1 MPDSEQNEMTQCDLN
16 TIIQLHEKWLNG
28 EPEGKKADL
37 SNTNLS
43 NTNLHGANLHGADL
57 HGADLHGAILSGANL
72 NGANLNDAN
81 LNDAILRGADVDFS
95 SWPLWCGSLKGVKVD
110 SRIAR
115 QLAYHLCSVV
125 CDDPEFISARNQIL
139 PFANKF
145 HRVGECG
152 KLKKVG

>member
-1 MPDSEQNEMTQCDLN
+1 MTQCNLN
-16 TIIQLHEKWLNG
+16 TIILLHKKWLNEEPGG
-28 EPEGKKADL
+28 EKA
-37 SNTNLS
+37 NLS
-43 NTNLHGANLHGADL
+43 H
-57 HGADLHGAILSGANL
+57 ADLHGAILSG
-72 NGANLNDAN
+72 AN

>member
-1 MPDSEQNEMTQCDLN
+1 MTQCDLN

-37 SNTNLS
+37 RNTDLSNTNLS
-43 NTNLHGANLHGADL
+43 
-57 HGADLHGAILSGANL
+57 GAILR
-72 NGANLNDAN
+72 DAI
-81 LNDAILRGADVDFS
+81 LRDAILRGADLSYADLRGANVDFS

-152 KLKKVG
+152 KLEKVG

>member
-1 MPDSEQNEMTQCDLN
+1 MTQCNLN
-16 TIIQLHEKWLNG
+16 TIILLHKKWLNG

-43 NTNLHGANLHGADL
+43 NTNLHGANLHGANLND
-57 HGADLHGAILSGANL
+57 ADLHGAILSGANL
-72 NGANLNDAN
+72 NGAN

>member
-43 NTNLHGANLHGADL
+43 NTNLSNTNLHGADLHGADL
-57 HGADLHGAILSGANL
+57 HGADLHGAILSG
-72 NGANLNDAN
+72 AN

>member
-1 MPDSEQNEMTQCDLN
+1 MTQCDLN

-37 SNTNLS
+37 RNTDLSNTNLS
-43 NTNLHGANLHGADL
+43 
-57 HGADLHGAILSGANL
+57 GAILR
-72 NGANLNDAN
+72 DAI
-81 LNDAILRGADVDFS
+81 LRDAILRGADLSYADLRGAILRGADLSYADLRGANVDFS

-152 KLKKVG
+152 KLEKVG